1 MFRRNRF
8 GITAALICH
17 LVLASPIV
25 TSQLLP
31 AAQSGSAAATPSRQA
46 STPTPPVRPG
56 EEVTIKA
63 REQERAG
70 DVYKLHGDAEVV
82 YRKWMLR
89 ADEATYDDTTGE
101 VTASGH
107 LMLDGGPH
115 DEHIVASHGHYNMR
129 SETGVFYDVAGT
141 SGVHVQGRNVVLTSS
156 NPFAFTGKVVDKLGP
171 EVYVV
176 HHGTVTSCELPHPK
190 WALNGERIVVDMNGK
205 ARLYNSTFRVD
216 SAPVFYLPYA
226 DHPVNQLGRETGFLM
241 PTIGDSSSKGFMLGD
256 GFYWAINRSMDAS
269 LAAEYFSDRG
279 WSQHGSWRF
288 RASDDSYLNV
298 RYYGVID
305 RDNQGGEDANIDGQT
320 QFPYGFRGVLS
331 AEYLSSYVFRLA
343 WGQTFTQAV
352 DSEVKSVAFLSKN
365 LDGFGFNFMG
375 ARYQNFESETSGDV
389 VTIFHA
395 PSFEVSSVDRRIG
408 SSPAYWSFDA
418 ALEGLSRS
426 EPNPQTGEL
435 GFQTNDVVGRFD
447 VNPSA
452 SLPLLLGGWTLRP
465 EIGLRETYYTQRQ
478 MPNALTINGGLP
490 TLVERYI
497 NRNAAEASFEL
508 RPPALVRIFD
518 RPVYGYKLKHA
529 IEPRLVYRFVGGVDN
544 FPDIIRFDAR
554 DILSDTNEL
563 EYAVIQRLYIKPV
576 GKTECHEQASSVGP
590 AGTSATAVAGSKG
603 ERCQVRGARELVSWE
618 LKQKYYF
625 DPNFGG
631 AVPPLTLGEFPTRN
645 VLTTTDEFTGIAFLT
660 LPRRFTPIVS
670 RILVHPSN
678 QTEFG
683 WQLDY
688 DTVNT
693 RINGSTVYANY
704 RLGSFFLGGTH
715 TDFLTDGEI
724 VSLKFNQ
731 IPAPSRFNQFRVTLG
746 YGNLNKR
753 GINAAANIGFDANLN
768 FLQYA
773 AFQASYNWDCCG
785 VSFEYRHYSLGS
797 VRNENQYRFS
807 FTLANVGAFGN
818 MKRQERIY

>member
-17 LVLASPIV
+17 LVLASSVV

-31 AAQSGSAAATPSRQA
+31 AAQSDSGAGTPSTQP
-46 STPTPPVRPG
+46 SPPNPPVRRG

-82 YRKWMLR
+82 YRKWVLR

-115 DEHIVASHGHYNMR
+115 DEHIVASHGHYNVR
-129 SETGVFYDVAGT
+129 SDTGVFYDVAGT

-171 EVYVV
+171 EVYLV

-190 WALNGERIVVDMNGK
+190 WTLNGERIVVDMNGK
-205 ARLYNSTFRVD
+205 ARLYNSTFRVEGE
-216 SAPVFYLPYA
+216 PVFYLPYA
-226 DHPVNQLGRETGFLM
+226 DHPVNQLGRESGFLM
-241 PTIGDSSSKGFMLGD
+241 PTIGTSSNKGFMLGD
-256 GFYWAINRSMDAS
+256 GFYWAINRSMDATY
-269 LAAEYFSDRG
+269 AAEYFSDRG

-288 RASDDSYLNV
+288 RPSDDSYLSA

-305 RDNQGGEDANIDGQT
+305 REKQGGDDANIEGQG
-320 QFPYGFRGVLS
+320 QFAFGFRGVLS
-331 AEYLSSYVFRLA
+331 AEYLSSYLFRLA

-365 LDGFGFNFMG
+365 LDGFGFNFMA
-375 ARYQNFESETSGDV
+375 ARYQNFESVMPGDV

-395 PSFEVSSVDRRIG
+395 PSFEVSSVDRRLG
-408 SSPAYWSFDA
+408 STPVYWSFDA
-418 ALEGLSRS
+418 ALQGVSRS
-426 EPNPQTGEL
+426 EPNPQTGKL
-435 GFQTNDVVGRFD
+435 GFQTNDLVGRFD
-447 VNPSA
+447 VNPRA
-452 SLPLLLGGWTLRP
+452 SLPLLLDGWTLRP
-465 EIGLRETYYTQRQ
+465 EIGLRETYYTERQ
-478 MPNALTINGGLP
+478 LPPTVSGGLP
-490 TLVERYI
+490 TALEQDI

-508 RPPALVRIFD
+508 LPPVIVRIFD
-518 RPVYGYKLKHA
+518 RPVHGYKLKHA
-529 IEPRLVYRFVGGVDN
+529 IEPRLVYRFVGGLDN
-544 FPDIIRFDAR
+544 FASVIRFDYR

-563 EYAVIQRLYIKPV
+563 EYAVIQRLYIKPR
-576 GKTECHEQASSVGP
+576 GKPECHEQASAVES
-590 AGTSATAVAGSKG
+590 AGTPAAAVAKSKG
-603 ERCQVRGARELVSWE
+603 ESCQVRGARELASWE
-618 LKQKYYF
+618 LKQKYFF

-631 AVPPLTLGEFPTRN
+631 AVPPVERGEFPKRN

-660 LPRRFTPIVS
+660 SPRRFTPIVS

-693 RINGSTVYANY
+693 RINASTLYANY
-704 RLGSFFLGGTH
+704 RLGNFFLGGTH
-715 TDFLTDGEI
+715 TYLLTPGEI

-731 IPAPSRFNQFRVTLG
+731 IPSPSRLNQFRVTLG

-753 GINAAANIGFDANLN
+753 GINAATNIGFDANLN

-785 VSFEYRHYSLGS
+785 LSFEYRHYSLGS

-807 FTLANVGAFGN
+807 FTLANIGAFGN